1 MKPYRLCVLGNNS
14 GRNAGDAAILSSI
27 VRNLLARSPD
37 VAFEVPTIRPAHIRE
52 AFAGLPV
59 RPVSTLPWT
68 LSLRILGPTTMLSIM
83 RSDAVLITDAII
95 FDYRLLNPVFNYL
108 ILLAGVIPF
117 ARLCG
122 KKIVCFCVGIG
133 PLDRPLGRRITRM
146 ICSLSD
152 AIMVREESSRE
163 LLEAIGVPPERL
175 REIWADVAFVNP
187 PAPPERG
194 REILAAHGVAPGEP
208 LLGVNVNAYLDKWL
222 GSESSLDRD
231 GFIAAVARGLDDVI
245 GRCGVRVAF
254 VITQVMDVGI
264 AEEIRARMAHR
275 ERVPVISNRD
285 LTNQEIMAVL
295 GHMSLFAGM
304 RLHSLILAA
313 AMHAPVV
320 PLAYAPKVRHFAR
333 MLGLAGE
340 TFEFAGFT
348 AERFADA
355 LAAAWE
361 RREATRARL
370 LPAVEAAKG
379 RARAAFD
386 AFVERFIIAPGSGAA
401 GK

>member
-14 GRNAGDAAILSSI
+14 GRNAGDAAILASI
-27 VRNLLARSPD
+27 VHNFLARRPD
-37 VAFEVPTIRPAHIRE
+37 VAFEVPTIRPAWVRS

-68 LSLRILGPTTMLSIM
+68 GSLRLLGPTTLLSIL
-83 RSDAVLITDAII
+83 RSDAVLVTDAII

-108 ILLAGVIPF
+108 ILLAALIPF

-122 KKIVCFCVGIG
+122 KRVICFCVGVG

-146 ICSLSD
+146 ICGLSD
-152 AIMVREESSRE
+152 AVMVREESSRE
-163 LLEAIGVPPERL
+163 LLERIGVPPERL

-187 PAPPERG
+187 PAPLERG
-194 REILAAHGVAPGEP
+194 REILAAHGVAAGEP
-208 LLGVNVNAYLDKWL
+208 VLGVNVNAYLDAWL
-222 GSESSLDRD
+222 GSESSLDRA
-231 GFIAAVARGLDDVI
+231 GFIDAVARGLDAVI
-245 GRCGVRVAF
+245 GRCGVRVVF
-254 VITQVMDVGI
+254 VITQVMDLGI

-275 ERVPVISNRD
+275 GRVPLISNRE

-295 GHMSLFAGM
+295 AHTSLFAGM

-313 AMHAPVV
+313 AMGVPVV
-320 PLAYAPKVRHFAR
+320 PLAYAPKVRHFA
-333 MLGLAGE
+333 LTLDLPDT
-340 TFEFAGFT
+340 TFEFAGFS

-361 RREATRARL
+361 GREATRARL
-370 LPAVEAAKG
+370 VPQVEAAKG

-386 AFVERFIIAPGSGAA
+386 AVVERFIAPGRGT
-401 GK
+401 GP

>member
-1 MKPYRLCVLGNNS
+1 MKPYRICVLGNNS

-27 VRNLLARSPD
+27 VRNFLARTPD
-37 VAFEVPTIRPAHIRE
+37 VAFEVPTIRPSHIRE

-68 LSLRILGPTTMLSIM
+68 LSLRILGPSTMLSIM

-146 ICSLSD
+146 ICGMSD

-163 LLEAIGVPPERL
+163 LLEAIGVPRERL

-222 GSESSLDRD
+222 GSESTLDRE
-231 GFIAAVARGLDDVI
+231 GFIAAVARGLDAASE
-245 GRCGVRVAF
+245 RCGERAVF

-275 ERVPVISNRD
+275 ERVPIISNRD
-285 LTNQEIMAVL
+285 LSNQEIMAVL

-333 MLGLAGE
+333 MLGLADE

-355 LAAAWE
+355 LAGAWE
-361 RREATRARL
+361 RRETTRARL
-370 LPAVEAAKG
+370 IPEVEAAKG

-386 AFVERFIIAPGSGAA
+386 AFVERFIR
-401 GK
+401 

>member
-1 MKPYRLCVLGNNS
+1 MKPYRLCILGNNS

-27 VRNLLARSPD
+27 VHNFLARNPG
-37 VAFEVPTIRPAHIRE
+37 VTFEVPTIRPAYIRG

-59 RPVSTLPWT
+59 RPVSILPWT
-68 LSLRILGPTTMLSIM
+68 LSLRILGPSTMLSIL

-117 ARLCG
+117 AKLCG
-122 KKIVCFCVGIG
+122 KKVLCFCVGIG

-146 ICSLSD
+146 ICNLSD

-163 LLEAIGVPPERL
+163 LLQKIGVLPERL
-175 REIWADVAFVNP
+175 REIWADVAFINP

-194 REILAAHGVAPGEP
+194 REILAAHGVGPEER
-208 LLGVNVNAYLDKWL
+208 LLGVNVNAYLDRWL
-222 GSESSLDRD
+222 GSESTLDRE
-231 GFIAAVARGLDDVI
+231 GFIAAFARALDATID
-245 GRCGVRVAF
+245 RCGARVVM
-254 VITQVMDVGI
+254 VITQVMDLGI

-275 ERVPVISNRD
+275 DRVPVISNRD
-285 LTNQEIMAVL
+285 LSNQEIMSVL
-295 GHMSLFAGM
+295 AHMSLFAGM

-313 AMHAPVV
+313 AMQVPVV

-333 MLGLAGE
+333 MLGLND
-340 TFEFAGFT
+340 TVFEFAGFT
-348 AERFADA
+348 GERFTDA
-355 LAAAWE
+355 LATAWE
-361 RREATRARL
+361 RRDATRARM
-370 LPAVEAAKG
+370 LPEVEAAKS

-386 AFVERFIIAPGSGAA
+386 AVVDRFIAPGGGPA